1 MMRYDI
7 ESKSKR
13 KILRLVFKEF
23 NSENSFKFVKTSLL
37 LRDNYDIIQYFDFHI
52 APGRLIA
59 DIVVQPLYVPN
70 EGFCVELSER
80 LSRIGSPTRFPW
92 GKCNGSE
99 DEYTENVKD
108 MLNIISSEGLKWFDK
123 VSSPEKIIYEVS
135 KPNGTRIFGPCPP
148 VVRSK
153 IIGLSY
159 LYLGD
164 TERALPYLEEHIQI
178 RSERFEGVSDYVI
191 EHWNSVIEE
200 YKDWIHMANND
211 KNLLSERFNQII
223 LDNRRKLK
231 LDK

>member
-1 MMRYDI
+1 MEYDI
-7 ESKSKR
+7 ESKAKR
-13 KILRLVFKEF
+13 KILRTVFKEF
-23 NSENSFKFVKTSLL
+23 NSENSFKFIKPTLL
-37 LRDNYDIIQYFDFHI
+37 LRDNNDIIQYFDFHI
-52 APGRLIA
+52 GPGRLIC

-80 LSRIGSPTRFPW
+80 LSRIGSPIRSTW

-99 DEYTENVKD
+99 EEYTENVKD

-164 TERALPYLEEHIQI
+164 TKSALPYLEEHIQI
-178 RSERFEGVSDYVI
+178 RSEKFEGVSDYVI

-200 YKDWIHMANND
+200 YKEWIHLAKND
-211 KNLLSERFNQII
+211 KNLLNKRFNQII
-223 LDNRRKLK
+223 LNNRRKLK